1 MINPG
6 LYEELVNKRL
16 RKELD
21 ETGDK
26 FVPDFENLDPAE
38 APHVLAAYVER
49 VTRRVLEQEGT
60 GQEALKEQLKITNAL
75 VNTMVKLFSHSD
87 KSELAEEIA
96 DYEVEK
102 STRQLL
108 SLVPRENSVA
118 EVTHH
123 MKAARLVR
131 PETSV
136 SETSLFTGAPHEPQ
150 MYSELMREIASSD
163 SILFLVSFIKWSG
176 LVLILDELK
185 KFADRGGTIRVVTTT
200 YIGATDVKAVC
211 ELAKLPG
218 ARVKISYDTKR
229 TRLHAKAYVFHRNT
243 GYTTAYVGSSNLTN
257 PAISSGLEWNV
268 KLSRVDQPDAMDK
281 VEATFETYWNS
292 EEFTTFDPSRE
303 DDLIRLQE
311 ALAIEHRG
319 TGKQPDSAEGR
330 ARDLYNAAVTFD
342 LKPYP
347 FQQQILDSLRAER
360 EVGNHWR
367 NLVVAATGTGKTMI
381 AAFDYLD
388 FCKHYNEGRR
398 ARLLFVVHREE
409 ILIQSLATF
418 RAVLH
423 DPNFGQLFVG
433 GQEPTS
439 LDHIFASIQTV
450 NARQLVDH
458 VSPDFYDYVVVDEIH
473 HASAPTYR
481 RLLETLKPQVLLGL
495 TATPERAD
503 GKSVL
508 GWFDNRF
515 AAEIRLP
522 EAIDRKLLSPFTYF
536 GVSDEVDL
544 SEVTWKRGRYDQSEL
559 ENLYVYSAEAA
570 RRRATSIVRATRHYL
585 NDVSLAR
592 GLGFCVSKA
601 HARYM
606 AEQFTSMGIPS
617 IALDADSPDDVRKGA
632 VRKLVSR
639 EINFIFVVDLYNEGV
654 DIPEVDTVLFLR
666 PTESLTIFLQQLG
679 RGLRLS
685 EGKERLTVL
694 DFIGQANRHY
704 NFESRFKAML
714 EPSGKTVRQQVEN
727 GFVSMPK
734 GCYIHL
740 ERVAQQHVLDNIK
753 KYASGRVALVER
765 LSQLAEEL
773 GHAPTLAEFLDD
785 TGTDPRQLYRTGCSF
800 ARLSAD
806 ASLRPSFEDPGEDAL
821 TKGLLRLSTI
831 DSRRWIHFLLKA
843 LDRPYDLRWGAF
855 SSCERRML
863 AMLKITLWPD
873 AFDKGAT
880 DDSTDCLR
888 QLADNP
894 TMLQETKDLLKWCH
908 DRIDFVDEPVDL
920 GFDCPLDLH
929 CHYTRDQLLVALD
942 YRKTSSVRQGV
953 LYIPDHKVDVLMN
966 TLIKSERD
974 YSPSTMYE
982 DYSISSELF
991 HWQSQSTTSESSPTG
1006 KRYIHHREMGS
1017 RVVLFVRERKEEQ
1030 GATAPYTFLGL
1041 ADYVSHEGS
1050 RPMSIIWKLER
1061 PIPAKFLPATNKLAG

>member
-1 MINPG
+1 MIKPG
-6 LYEELVNKRL
+6 LYEELVSKRL
-16 RKELD
+16 RKEID
-21 ETGDK
+21 ETSEKYNADL
-26 FVPDFENLDPAE
+26 ENLDPAE

-49 VTRRVLEQEGT
+49 VTRHVLEQKGS
-60 GQEALKEQLKITNAL
+60 GKEALEKQLDITNAL
-75 VNTMVKLFSHSD
+75 VDAMVDLFD
-87 KSELAEEIA
+87 DDGELAKEIKG
-96 DYEVEK
+96 DEVEK
-102 STRQLL
+102 PAQQLL

-118 EVTHH
+118 EVTHRTE
-123 MKAARLVR
+123 AAKLVR

-136 SETSLFTGAPHEPQ
+136 AETSLFTGAPYEPQ
-150 MYSELMREIASSD
+150 MYSELKREIASAD

-185 KFADRGGTIRVVTTT
+185 SFADRGGTIRVVTTT
-200 YIGATDVKAVC
+200 YVGATDAKAVC

-218 ARVKISYDTKR
+218 AQVKISYDTKR
-229 TRLHAKAYVFHRNT
+229 TRLHAKAYMFHRNT
-243 GYTTAYVGSSNLTN
+243 GYTTTYVGSSNLTN

-268 KLSRVDQPDAMDK
+268 KLSRVDQPDAVAK

-292 EEFTTFDPSRE
+292 EEFTTFDPSCEE
-303 DDLIRLQE
+303 DVNRLKD
-311 ALAIEHRG
+311 ALAREHWSG
-319 TGKQPDSAEGR
+319 NKKAASAEEQ

-342 LKPYP
+342 LRPYP
-347 FQQQILDSLRAER
+347 FQQKILEKLRAER

-388 FCKHYNEGRR
+388 FCNRYNEGRH

-409 ILIQSLATF
+409 ILIQSMATF

-423 DPNFGQLFVG
+423 DPNFGQLFFG
-433 GQEPTS
+433 GHEPTS
-439 LDHIFASIQTV
+439 LDHLFASIQTI
-450 NARQLVDH
+450 NARQLIDH
-458 VSPDFYDYVVVDEIH
+458 ISPDFYDYVVVDEIH

-481 RLLETLKPQVLLGL
+481 KLLSTLQPKVLLGL

-559 ENLYVYSAEAA
+559 ENLYVFSAEAA
-570 RRRATSIVRATRHYL
+570 HRRAIAIARATRRYL
-585 NDVSLAR
+585 SDVSQAR

-601 HARYM
+601 HAHYM
-606 AEQFTSMGIPS
+606 AKQFSSMGIPS
-617 IALDADSPDDVRKGA
+617 IALDADSSDEVRKSA
-632 VRKLVSR
+632 VKKLVSR

-679 RGLRLS
+679 RGLRLAP
-685 EGKERLTVL
+685 GKERLTVL

-704 NFESRFKAML
+704 DFESRFNALL
-714 EPSGKTVRQQVEN
+714 EPSGKTVQQQVKD

-740 ERVAQQHVLDNIK
+740 EQVAQQHVLENIK
-753 KYASGRVALVER
+753 KYTSGRAAVVER
-765 LSQLAEEL
+765 LKQLAEEL
-773 GHAPTLAEFLDD
+773 GHAPSLAEFLDN
-785 TGTDPRQLYRTGCSF
+785 TEMDPRQLYKTGCSF
-800 ARLSAD
+800 ARLSALAGLGPEFSNPD
-806 ASLRPSFEDPGEDAL
+806 EDAL
-821 TKGLLRLSTI
+821 TKGLLRLCTI
-831 DSRRWIHFLLKA
+831 DSRRWINFLIKV
-843 LDRPYDLRWGAF
+843 LDNPYYLRWNTLTKR
-855 SSCERRML
+855 EQRML
-863 AMLKITLWPD
+863 SMFKITLWPD
-873 AFDKGAT
+873 AFNSNVSE
-880 DDSTDCLR
+880 DSSDCVHQLSHNPEMLR
-888 QLADNP
+888 E
-894 TMLQETKDLLKWCH
+894 MRDLLRWCL
-908 DRIDFVDEPVDL
+908 DQIDFVDEAVDL
-920 GFDCPLDLH
+920 GFECPLDLH
-929 CHYTRDQLLVALD
+929 CRYTRDQLLVALD
-942 YRKTSSVRQGV
+942 YTKTSSVRQGV
-953 LYIPDHKVDVLMN
+953 LYVPDHKIDVLMN

-982 DYSISSELF
+982 DYSINSELF
-991 HWQSQSTTSESSPTG
+991 HWQSQSTTSETSTTG
-1006 KRYIHHREMGS
+1006 KRYIHHQEMGS

-1030 GATAPYTFLGL
+1030 GTTAPYTFLGL
-1041 ADYVSHEGS
+1041 ANYVSHEGS
-1050 RPMSIIWKLER
+1050 RPMNIIWKLER
-1061 PIPAKFLPATNKLAG
+1061 PIPAKFLSATNKLAG